1 MSRRP
6 LVTTHAKKP
15 LTRLT
20 SLELLVLVIVLTL
33 LLLACLY
40 PRVTE
45 PERPDPIL
53 LAPRTRP
60 RSISP
65 PESGPA

>member
-1 MSRRP
+1 MSRHP

-15 LTRLT
+15 LAQLT
-20 SLELLVLVIVLTL
+20 SLELLVLVVILIL

-40 PRVTE
+40 PRATE
-45 PERPDPIL
+45 LERPDPIL
-53 LAPRTRP
+53 LAPRLRP

>member
-6 LVTTHAKKP
+6 LVTTHMKKP
-15 LTRLT
+15 LARLT
-20 SLELLVLVIVLTL
+20 SLEIVILVLVLIL
-33 LLLACLY
+33 LLLTCLY
-40 PRVTE
+40 PRTVE

-53 LAPRTRP
+53 LAPRFCP

-65 PESGPA
+65 PESGPV